1 MPSSVRPN
9 LRWCRLMERRFAIA
23 TALNWLIVAVMFGA
37 GIRYLASTQ
46 VMPYHEQ
53 VMDVAWTEL
62 TPRCRMLVL
71 SLMKGTGMAG
81 ISTAV
86 SLAVLLAI
94 PFRRRQR
101 WSRWAILLIGATVL
115 VPMLLGALRLRVET
129 GASSPWWASAALLV
143 ILCLAFWL
151 TRDFKQT
158 Q

>member
-1 MPSSVRPN
+1 
-9 LRWCRLMERRFAIA
+9 MERRFAIA

-37 GIRYLASTQ
+37 GVRYLASRQ
-46 VMPYHEQ
+46 VMPYHEE

-62 TPRCRMLVL
+62 TPGCRMLVL

-86 SLAVLLAI
+86 SLGVLLAI
-94 PFRRRQR
+94 PFRRRRR

-115 VPMLLGALRLRVET
+115 VPMLLGAVRLRVET
-129 GASSPWWASAALLV
+129 GASSPWWASAGLLV

-151 TRDFKQT
+151 ARDFKQAE
-158 Q
+158 